1 MSEQE
6 TQSWKA
12 NTSGNYYLGKHH
24 MIIAEIFLGIIA
36 AVMLA
41 SAVFIF
47 FDEGPDEAPFAAKVI
62 GIAIFGFVAIA
73 TFLLVGGY
81 HYEVYSGKLV
91 IRVGFLRIPL
101 RKIALDSI
109 ISVCTDKYA
118 YRSSKIGY
126 IRLRKSFGPDFP
138 DSTGASETD
147 LIVSGLWR
155 QFKPVLLF

>member
-47 FDEGPDEAPFAAKVI
+47 LAEAPFAAKVI

-81 HYEVYSGKLV
+81 RYEVYSGKLV

-138 DSTGASETD
+138 DSSGASETD